1 MINDNRPRTTSAALS
16 RSTVLRAASP
26 PSPAP
31 KASRPLFE
39 IDGLQHGLVPI
50 ADDVRL
56 HYVVAGEGE
65 PVLLI
70 PGWPQS
76 WYAWRF
82 VIGLLKDAGRRVY
95 AVDPRGFGDSD
106 KPDQGYDLETVSHD
120 IHVFLDQLGLLGA
133 GGVDIISHDVGTW
146 IGHAHA
152 ANYPNDV
159 RRLVVTDAT
168 IPGVSP
174 PPPAGYPDRL
184 RNARSWHFGFN
195 RIDGLPEALIHGRE
209 REFLTWFFGPFK
221 CTRTWTI
228 DADAFEEYV
237 RVFAAPDAVRSG
249 LMYYRE
255 VFSARGLAASAER
268 SKKTLKMPI
277 LAMGGADADG
287 DGLLKTMSQ
296 FSDNVRSVVFEG
308 IGHHLPE
315 ECPEEMT
322 KAILEFWGA
331 EGGTER

>member
-1 MINDNRPRTTSAALS
+1 
-16 RSTVLRAASP
+16 
-26 PSPAP
+26 
-31 KASRPLFE
+31 
-39 IDGLQHGLVPI
+39 
-50 ADDVRL
+50 
-56 HYVVAGEGE
+56 
-65 PVLLI
+65 
-70 PGWPQS
+70 
-76 WYAWRF
+76 
-82 VIGLLKDAGRRVY
+82 
-95 AVDPRGFGDSD
+95 
-106 KPDQGYDLETVSHD
+106 
-120 IHVFLDQLGLLGA
+120 
-133 GGVDIISHDVGTW
+133 
-146 IGHAHA
+146 
-152 ANYPNDV
+152 
-159 RRLVVTDAT
+159 
-168 IPGVSP
+168 
-174 PPPAGYPDRL
+174 
-184 RNARSWHFGFN
+184 
-195 RIDGLPEALIHGRE
+195 LIHGRE

-237 RVFAAPDAVRSG
+237 RVFAAPGAVRSG

-277 LAMGGADADG
+277 LAMCGADADG

-315 ECPEEMT
+315 EYPEEMT